1 MVCWRIGPRLGAR
14 RATGGAMAEFGE
26 EAHGESAGVPG
37 GASAG
42 LDAAMV
48 LGVARRR
55 GKAKPKSDDP
65 ELDSF
70 LRGQARLAELQA
82 EHLHEQ
88 RGLIISRLRWGRF
101 GDRMRA
107 LLQVMTALAGA
118 AVVALVATM
127 AWAAHQAHGLAIEAF
142 SVPPDLAR
150 TGLTGQVAAS
160 RFLDKLQ
167 VLQSAT
173 AQSDRPSQSYSS
185 DWGADFKVEIP
196 QTGLTFSEFEKL
208 LRERLGHV
216 SHVSGE
222 VVTTPTG
229 IALTARMGDAP
240 PKTFTGPVS
249 AFDDLA
255 RQAAEAVYRDSQ
267 PYRYAEY
274 LDSEG
279 RWDEAFKVI
288 SDLATNGPP
297 AERGWAYAKWAIMD
311 ITDHG
316 DAAAALRHAALGRSP
331 GRGSDTNDQ
340 IAIVNTAVWT
350 GHEEADWAWSKTL
363 ERGAQKR
370 LPDTSEIFY
379 STNKLLAHAWMSF
392 LEADYKGSSGW
403 WTQANSDTG
412 FAADALGPLMTAT
425 TETLGHDLPAARK
438 TIALATETSESEL
451 AWHIAIGA
459 FPALPRYWISA
470 EQGQWDQA
478 LAEAR
483 AFDVVLEAE
492 KAKRPVYGLMQQ
504 VLSWPLEAL
513 ALAHTGDVAGAQV
526 LIGKTALD
534 CYPCLRVRGQVAA
547 QAHDWPGA
555 ERWFADAVRQAP
567 SPPVAYAEWGQMR
580 LDKGDPDGAI
590 AVLRTAMAK
599 SPRFADPPQIWG
611 EALMAKGDFAGA
623 SRKFAEAAKL
633 APNWGRNHLK
643 AGEALARLGHTEAA
657 RKELGMASGLD
668 LTPAERTELATAQ
681 HL

>member
-1 MVCWRIGPRLGAR
+1 MVESA
-14 RATGGAMAEFGE
+14 E
-26 EAHGESAGVPG
+26 EAAGEFDSVPG
-37 GASAG
+37 ATSVG
-42 LDAAMV
+42 LAAAIE
-48 LGVARRR
+48 LAVARGR

-88 RGLIISRLRWGRF
+88 RDLIISRLRWGRF

-118 AVVALVATM
+118 AVVALAASM
-127 AWAAHQAHGLAIEAF
+127 AWEAHNAHGLAIEAF

-167 VLQSAT
+167 VMQTAT
-173 AQSDRPSQSYSS
+173 AQSDRPSQSYRS
-185 DWGADFKVEIP
+185 DWGEDFKVEIP
-196 QTGLTFSEFEKL
+196 QTGLAFSEFDKL

-216 SHVSGE
+216 SHVTGE
-222 VVTTPTG
+222 VVTVPGG

-240 PKTFTGPVS
+240 PKTFTGPVAS
-249 AFDDLA
+249 FDDLA

-274 LDSEG
+274 LDNEG

-297 AERGWAYAKWAIMD
+297 VERGWAYAKWAVMD

-316 DAAAALRHAALGRSP
+316 DPVAARRHAALGRSP
-331 GRGSDTNDQ
+331 GRGSDINDQ
-340 IAIVNTAVWT
+340 IAMVNTAVWT
-350 GHEEADWAWSKTL
+350 GQEEEDLAQSRILATD
-363 ERGAQKR
+363 AQKR
-370 LPDTSEIFY
+370 LPDTSEVFY
-379 STNKLLAHAWMSF
+379 TSNKLLARAWLSY
-392 LEADYKGSSGW
+392 LEADFKGSSGW
-403 WTQANSDTG
+403 WRKTSSDFD
-412 FAADALGPLMTAT
+412 FAAGPLGPLMAAT
-425 TETLGHDLPAARK
+425 TEALGHDLPEARK
-438 TIALATETSESEL
+438 MIALATEASESEL
-451 AWHIAIGA
+451 AWHIAVGA
-459 FPALPRYWISA
+459 FPALPRYWILA
-470 EQGQWDQA
+470 GQGEWEKA

-483 AFDVVLEAE
+483 AFDAVLEAE

-513 ALAHTGDVAGAQV
+513 ALAHTGDVSGAQA
-526 LIGKTALD
+526 LIGKTPLD

-547 QAHDWPGA
+547 QAHDWPAA
-555 ERWFADAVRQAP
+555 ERWFAEAVRQAP
-567 SPPVAYAEWGQMR
+567 SVPLAYAEWGRLR

-590 AVLRTAMAK
+590 AVLRTAEAK
-599 SPRFADPPQIWG
+599 GPRFADPPQIWG

-623 SRKFAEAAKL
+623 SRKFADAARL

-643 AGEALARLGHTEAA
+643 AGEALTRLGGAEAA
-657 RKELGMASGLD
+657 RNELRTASGLD
-668 LTPAERTELATAQ
+668 LTPAERAELAAAQ
-681 HL
+681 HP

>member
-1 MVCWRIGPRLGAR
+1 
-14 RATGGAMAEFGE
+14 MAEFAEE
-26 EAHGESAGVPG
+26 EAGESAGAPDA
-37 GASAG
+37 ASAG
-42 LDAAMV
+42 FGAAME
-48 LGVARRR
+48 LAVARRR
-55 GKAKPKSDDP
+55 GKASPKSDDP

-118 AVVALVATM
+118 AVVALVGAM
-127 AWAAHQAHGLAIEAF
+127 AWAAHEAHGLAIEAF

-167 VLQSAT
+167 VLQTAT

-196 QTGLTFSEFEKL
+196 ETGLTFSEFDKL

-216 SHVSGE
+216 SHVTGE
-222 VVTTPTG
+222 VVATPTG

-255 RQAAEAVYRDSQ
+255 RQAAEAVYRTSQ

-274 LDSEG
+274 LDNEG

-297 AERGWAYAKWAIMD
+297 VEQGWAYAKWAGMD

-316 DAAAALRHAALGRSP
+316 DPSAALRHAALGRSP
-331 GRGSDTNDQ
+331 GRGSDVNDQ
-340 IAIVNTAVWT
+340 IAIVNTSVWT
-350 GHEEADWAWSKTL
+350 GHEEADWTWSKTL
-363 ERGAQKR
+363 EQAAQKR
-370 LPDTSEIFY
+370 LPDTSEVFY
-379 STNKLLAHAWMSF
+379 ATNKLLARAWMSF
-392 LEADYKGSSGW
+392 LEGDYRGSSAW
-403 WTQANSDTG
+403 WRQTNSDTG
-412 FAADALGPLMTAT
+412 FAAWALGPLMVAT
-425 TETLGHDLPAARK
+425 TDTLGHDLPAARK
-438 TIALATETSESEL
+438 VIALAPESSESEL
-451 AWHIAIGA
+451 AWHVAVGA

-470 EQGQWDQA
+470 QMGDWDKAQ
-478 LAEAR
+478 AEAR
-483 AFDVVLEAE
+483 AFDAVLEAE

-504 VLSWPLEAL
+504 VLGWPLEAL
-513 ALAHTGDVAGAQV
+513 AMAHTGNVAAAQA
-526 LIGKTALD
+526 LIGKTPLD

-547 QAHDWPGA
+547 EARDWPAA
-555 ERWFADAVRQAP
+555 ERWFAEAVGQAP
-567 SPPVAYAEWGQMR
+567 SPPQAYAEWGRMR
-580 LDKGDPDGAI
+580 LDRGDADGAI
-590 AVLRTAMAK
+590 AVLRTAAAK
-599 SPRFADPPQIWG
+599 GPRFADPPQIWG
-611 EALMAKGDFAGA
+611 EALMAKGDFGA
-623 SRKFAEAAKL
+623 ASQKFAEAAKL

-643 AGEALARLGHTEAA
+643 AGEALAKLGQAAVA
-657 RKELGMASGLD
+657 RKELRTAAGLD
-668 LTPAERTELATAQ
+668 LTPTERAELAAAQ

>member
-1 MVCWRIGPRLGAR
+1 
-14 RATGGAMAEFGE
+14 MAEFTEQAEGE
-26 EAHGESAGVPG
+26 FAGVPG
-37 GASAG
+37 STSAG
-42 LDAAMV
+42 LDAAME
-48 LGVARRR
+48 LAVARRR

-88 RGLIISRLRWGRF
+88 RGLILSRLRWGRF

-118 AVVALVATM
+118 AVVALVGAM
-127 AWAAHQAHGLAIEAF
+127 AWEAHEAHGLAIEAF

-167 VLQSAT
+167 VLQTAT

-185 DWGADFKVEIP
+185 DWGGDFKVEIP

-216 SHVSGE
+216 SHVTGE

-274 LDSEG
+274 LDSAG

-288 SDLATNGPP
+288 SDLATNGPRG
-297 AERGWAYAKWAIMD
+297 ERGWAYAKWAVMD

-316 DAAAALRHAALGRSP
+316 DPAAALRHAALGRTP
-331 GRGSDTNDQ
+331 GSGADINDR
-340 IAIVNTAVWT
+340 IAFVNTAVWM
-350 GHEEADWAWSKTL
+350 GHEEADLAYSRSL
-363 ERGAQKR
+363 AMDAQKR

-379 STNKLLAHAWMSF
+379 TSNRLLAHAWLSF
-392 LEADYKGSSGW
+392 LEADYRGSSGW
-403 WTQANSDTG
+403 WRQTSSETDFG
-412 FAADALGPLMTAT
+412 GGALGPLMAAT
-425 TETLGHDLPAARK
+425 TDALGHDLPSARK
-438 TIALATETSESEL
+438 AMTRATEHSDSEL
-451 AWHIAIGA
+451 AWDIAVGA
-459 FPALPRYWISA
+459 FPALPSYWMFA
-470 EQGQWDQA
+470 EVGQWDKA
-478 LAEAR
+478 LADAR
-483 AFDVVLEAE
+483 AFDAVLEAE

-513 ALAHTGDVAGAQV
+513 ALARAGDVTGAQA
-526 LIGKTALD
+526 LIARTPLD
-534 CYPCLRVRGQVAA
+534 CYPCLRIRGQVAA
-547 QAHDWPGA
+547 QARDWPAA
-555 ERWFADAVRQAP
+555 ERWFAEAQRQAP
-567 SPPVAYAEWGQMR
+567 SPPLAYAELGRMR

-590 AVLRTAMAK
+590 AVLRIAETKA
-599 SPRFADPPQIWG
+599 PRFADPPQIWG
-611 EALMAKGDFAGA
+611 EALMAKGDFGA
-623 SRKFAEAAKL
+623 ASQKFAEAAKL

-643 AGEALARLGHTEAA
+643 AGEALTRLDRAEAA
-657 RKELGMASGLD
+657 RKELRTASGLD
-668 LTPAERTELATAQ
+668 LTPAERAELAAAQ
-681 HL
+681 RL

>member
-1 MVCWRIGPRLGAR
+1 
-14 RATGGAMAEFGE
+14 MAEFAE
-26 EAHGESAGVPG
+26 EAEGEFAGGPG

-42 LDAAMV
+42 LEAAME
-48 LGVARRR
+48 LAIARRR
-55 GKAKPKSDDP
+55 GKASPKSDDP

-101 GDRMRA
+101 GDRMKA
-107 LLQVMTALAGA
+107 LLQVMTALAGVG
-118 AVVALVATM
+118 VVALVGAM
-127 AWAAHQAHGLAIEAF
+127 AWEAHEAHGLAIEAF

-150 TGLTGQVAAS
+150 SGLTGQVAAS

-167 VLQSAT
+167 VLQTAT
-173 AQSDRPSQSYSS
+173 AQSDRPNQSYSS

-196 QTGLTFSEFEKL
+196 QTGLTFSEFDKL

-216 SHVSGE
+216 SHVTGE

-249 AFDDLA
+249 DFDDLA

-274 LDSEG
+274 LENQG
-279 RWDEAFKVI
+279 RWDEAFAVI

-297 AERGWAYAKWAIMD
+297 TERGWAYAKWAVMD

-316 DAAAALRHAALGRSP
+316 DSVAARHHAALGRSP
-331 GRGSDTNDQ
+331 GHGSDINDQ

-350 GHEEADWAWSKTL
+350 GHEEADLIWSKTL
-363 ERGAQKR
+363 ATDAQKR
-370 LPDTSEIFY
+370 LPDTSEVFY
-379 STNKLLAHAWMSF
+379 ASNKLLAQAWLSF
-392 LEADYKGSSGW
+392 LEADYRGSSAW
-403 WTQANSDTG
+403 WSRTNPDTT
-412 FAADALGPLMTAT
+412 FAAGALGPLMAAT
-425 TETLGHDLPAARK
+425 TEALGHDLPAARK
-438 TIALATETSESEL
+438 AITWATDTSESEL
-451 AWHIAIGA
+451 AWHIAVGA
-459 FPALPRYWISA
+459 FPALPTYWMA
-470 EQGQWDQA
+470 VEQGQWDKA
-478 LAEAR
+478 LAEVR
-483 AFDVVLEAE
+483 QFDAVLEAE
-492 KAKRPVYGLMQQ
+492 KAKKPVYGLMQQ

-513 ALAHTGDVAGAQV
+513 ALAHTGDVAGAQAV
-526 LIGKTALD
+526 IGKTPLD

-547 QAHDWPGA
+547 QARDWPAA
-555 ERWFADAVRQAP
+555 ERWFAEAQRQAP
-567 SPPVAYAEWGQMR
+567 SLPLAYAEWGRMR

-590 AVLRTAMAK
+590 AVLRTAEAK
-599 SPRFADPPQIWG
+599 GPRFADPPQIWG

-623 SRKFAEAAKL
+623 SEKFAEAAKL

-643 AGEALARLGHTEAA
+643 AGEALARLGRAEAA
-657 RKELGMASGLD
+657 QKELRTASGLD
-668 LTPAERTELATAQ
+668 LTPAERAELAGMRR
-681 HL
+681 L

>member
-1 MVCWRIGPRLGAR
+1 
-14 RATGGAMAEFGE
+14 MAEFAE
-26 EAHGESAGVPG
+26 EAAGEFAGVPG
-37 GASAG
+37 ATSAG
-42 LDAAMV
+42 LDAAME
-48 LGVARRR
+48 LAVARRR

-118 AVVALVATM
+118 AVVALVGAM
-127 AWAAHQAHGLAIEAF
+127 AWEAHEAHGLAIEAF

-150 TGLTGQVAAS
+150 SGLTGQVAAS

-167 VLQSAT
+167 VLQTAT
-173 AQSDRPSQSYSS
+173 AKSDRPSQSYSS

-196 QTGLTFSEFEKL
+196 ETGLTFSEFEKL

-240 PKTFTGPVS
+240 PKTFTGPVA

-274 LDSEG
+274 LDNEG

-288 SDLATNGPP
+288 SDLATNGPRV
-297 AERGWAYAKWAIMD
+297 EQGWAYAKWAVMD
-311 ITDHG
+311 ITDRG
-316 DAAAALRHAALGRSP
+316 DPVAARRHATLGRSP
-331 GRGSDTNDQ
+331 GRGSDINDQ

-350 GHEEADWAWSKTL
+350 GHEEADLAWSRTL
-363 ERGAQKR
+363 ATDAQKR
-370 LPDTSEIFY
+370 LPDTSEVFY
-379 STNKLLAHAWMSF
+379 TSNKLLARAWLSY
-392 LEADYKGSSGW
+392 LEADFKGSSAW
-403 WTQANSDTG
+403 WRQANSDTD
-412 FAADALGPLMTAT
+412 FAAGALGPLMAAT
-425 TETLGHDLPAARK
+425 TEALGHDLPAARK
-438 TIALATETSESEL
+438 TIALATEASESEL
-451 AWHIAIGA
+451 AWRVAIGA
-459 FPALPRYWISA
+459 FPALPRYWMLA
-470 EQGQWDQA
+470 EQGQWDKA

-483 AFDVVLEAE
+483 AFDAVLEAE
-492 KAKRPVYGLMQQ
+492 KAKRPVYSLMQQ

-513 ALAHTGDVAGAQV
+513 ALAHTGDVTGAQA
-526 LIGKTALD
+526 LIGKTPLD

-547 QAHDWPGA
+547 QARDWPAA
-555 ERWFADAVRQAP
+555 ERWFAEAQRQAP
-567 SPPVAYAEWGQMR
+567 SLPLAYAEWGRMR
-580 LDKGDPDGAI
+580 LDKGDADGAI
-590 AVLRTAMAK
+590 AVLRTGAAK
-599 SPRFADPPQIWG
+599 APLFADPPQIWG
-611 EALMAKGDFAGA
+611 EALMAKGDFAAA
-623 SRKFAEAAKL
+623 SHKFAEAAKL
-633 APNWGRNHLK
+633 APNWGRSHLK
-643 AGEALARLGHTEAA
+643 AGEALTRLGRAEAA
-657 RKELGMASGLD
+657 RKELRTASGLD
-668 LTPAERTELATAQ
+668 LTPAERAELAAAQ